1 MTPLHP
7 FSLAGKSIAVFMG
20 GPGAEREVSL
30 RSGAAVCN
38 ALAPLAG
45 LVTSVDV
52 VDRTFELPPNTD
64 LIFNLIHGTF
74 GEDGEL
80 QSLLDEKGI
89 SYTGEGTAGS
99 RLAFDKIES
108 KRRFDA
114 AGVPNAAWEILSAG
128 QSPSLPLPL
137 VAKPPREGS
146 SVGVHL
152 IHQAS
157 EIEPALADCFRR
169 SPDVLVEAFIRGR
182 ELTVGI
188 LGNRALP
195 IIEIV
200 PNDGFYDYE
209 HKYTKG
215 GSNYYCPADLSV
227 DVANAVQ
234 AAALAAHESLGLEVY
249 SRVDVLLD
257 AQNAP
262 YVLEVNTIPGM
273 TETSLLPK
281 AAAAAGISFSS
292 LCEAIATLSLA
303 KQKPMK

>member
-1 MTPLHP
+1 MTPSHP
-7 FSLAGKSIAVFMG
+7 FSVSGKSIAVLMG

-30 RSGAAVCN
+30 RSGAAAYN
-38 ALAPLAG
+38 ALASLGAN
-45 LVTSVDV
+45 VTSVDV
-52 VDRTFELPPNTD
+52 IGRTFELPPDTE
-64 LIFNLIHGTF
+64 LVFNLIHGTF

-80 QSLLDEKGI
+80 QSLLDERGI
-89 SYTGEGTAGS
+89 SYTGEGAAGS

-128 QSPSLPLPL
+128 QNPSLPLPL

-152 IHQAS
+152 IHHES
-157 EIEPALADCFRR
+157 EIEPALADCLRR
-169 SPDVLVEAFIRGR
+169 SPDVLVEAFISGR

-188 LGNRALP
+188 LGGRALP

-215 GSNYYCPADLSV
+215 GSNYYCPADLPA

-234 AAALAAHESLGLEVY
+234 AVALAAHQSLGLEVY

-257 AQNAP
+257 KQNAP

-281 AAAAAGISFSS
+281 AAAAAGISFSA
-292 LCEAIATLSLA
+292 LCEKIATLSLA
-303 KQKPMK
+303 KQQPMK